1 MEKSQKN
8 RSDKSRSPWRTF
20 GSVYKRDVHL
30 LDGTVTVTAESFEM
44 FPSIVSILFAAL
56 ALLQVSSAVDI
67 SKYKNIRLEFTSSDG
82 ETQTKLL
89 GDDRGAGFIG
99 DFSAGQRYS
108 DEIIFRRVVEFENP
122 TNMVQSTTLN
132 LSVSNAI
139 IHYVSARN
147 AVGSYAV
154 VCNESNSLGS
164 SKGSITLRVPPN
176 STSSL
181 TLLIAAHSQLRMI

>member
-1 MEKSQKN
+1 M
-8 RSDKSRSPWRTF
+8 
-20 GSVYKRDVHL
+20 HL